1 MNCQCQ
7 RIVLIPLIH
16 SIAVSPNGWTDTE
29 LGFLWLVKDFGPA
42 SEARNKSQRRRLL
55 ILDGHNSHCSYK
67 FVSWAEKHNIE
78 IICLPAHTTHA
89 LQPCDVGVFSPL
101 ATKWKACS

>member
-1 MNCQCQ
+1 M
-7 RIVLIPLIH
+7 
-16 SIAVSPNGWTDTE
+16 E
-29 LGFLWLVKDFGPA
+29 LGYLWLKKDFEPA
-42 SEARNKSQRRRLL
+42 SAARNHSGRDRLL

-67 FVSWAEKHNIE
+67 FVSYAAAHNID

-101 ATKWKACS
+101 AAKWKACL